1 MTIEITP
8 EEHIQILKAL
18 HSKKLLLGKKIRWG
32 SKKANSFKQQ
42 AGCLKMY
49 TYPAPPLP
57 EFYDLQQHS
66 DTYEAINEKR
76 ASRIEIITNLINKLE
91 KYGE

>member
-1 MTIEITP
+1 MGQQEGQLIQAAGRMP
-8 EEHIQILKAL
+8 ENVHI
-18 HSKKLLLGKKIRWG
+18 S
-32 SKKANSFKQQ
+32 
-42 AGCLKMY
+42 C
-49 TYPAPPLP
+49 PPLP

>member
-1 MTIEITP
+1 MNP
-8 EEHIQILKAL
+8 
-18 HSKKLLLGKKIRWG
+18 
-32 SKKANSFKQQ
+32 
-42 AGCLKMY
+42 
-49 TYPAPPLP
+49 YPAPPLP